1 MVLTGL
7 VHAVYAFSG
16 WRERQFGGTTARYAA
31 PQGGWVLTA
40 LQNSFF
46 RPPRGDLEE
55 GIVQTAPCGGDTDT
69 NGCIAGAPAT
79 AWGGPGTL
87 AREGPGLSA
96 RGGGWRPVIAVTWT
110 QPK

>member
-1 MVLTGL
+1 
-7 VHAVYAFSG
+7 
-16 WRERQFGGTTARYAA
+16 
-31 PQGGWVLTA
+31 VLTA

-46 RPPRGDLEE
+46 RLPRGDLEE

-96 RGGGWRPVIAVTWT
+96 RSGAPRGHPRPSPSLVAD
-110 QPK
+110 PCD